1 MKCLGLDKCQV
12 LNFFLVENAIFSQ
25 KSFVG
30 SENSRTFA
38 PAFAQI
44 TGSEQIE
51 KEFFER
57 VT

>member
-1 MKCLGLDKCQV
+1 MSRRFKIIVKREK
-12 LNFFLVENAIFSQ
+12 NSVE
-25 KSFVG
+25 SFVG

-51 KEFFER
+51 KEIFER
-57 VT
+57 FT